1 MRSLHGYKIRA
12 WKFWRYWKTQRV
24 CNIIAEVQSQLIK
37 IIRKIIDNAKRK
49 PLIPDRYFEQKT
61 LQPKQQAPKIFKTQ
75 RIQNQKFNTIKNS
88 KQTQKINTKH
98 FTITRSVEQKPPL
111 PIHQNPHFFN
121 HQTHFET
128 QNPTTIFLKSLPI
141 WVSNFQ

>member
-61 LQPKQQAPKIFKTQ
+61 LQPKQQTPKIFKTQ
-75 RIQNQKFNTIKNS
+75 RIQNQKFNTIKNL

-98 FTITRSVEQKPPL
+98 WSQ
-111 PIHQNPHFFN
+111 
-121 HQTHFET
+121 
-128 QNPTTIFLKSLPI
+128 
-141 WVSNFQ
+141 